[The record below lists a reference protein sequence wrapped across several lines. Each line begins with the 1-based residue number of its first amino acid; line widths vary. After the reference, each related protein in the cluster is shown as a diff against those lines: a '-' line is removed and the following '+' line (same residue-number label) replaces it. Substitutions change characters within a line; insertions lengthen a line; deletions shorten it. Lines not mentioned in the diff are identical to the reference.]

1 MTSKTL
7 SSFRFTPAAML
18 ALLLAACAAA
28 PTPYQVATEEGGY
41 TDRKIGDD
49 RYRVTFLGNEATEV
63 KSVENAA
70 LFRAAQVT
78 RKAEKDYF
86 RVVSTTIEPT
96 ADKGHVSTLEI
107 TVLDQE
113 EPDNSQ
119 TAYNA
124 KDVIKTLKDN
134 IVRPSSAAIN
144 SNGAIIDNLRTPSTR
159 NY

>member
-1 MTSKTL
+1 MTSKTC
-7 SSFRFTPAAML
+7 SSFRFTPAVML

-28 PTPYQVATEEGGY
+28 PTPYRAATEDGGY

-49 RYRVTFLGNEATEV
+49 RYRVTFLGNEATEA
-63 KSVENAA
+63 KTVENAA

-86 RVVSTTIEPT
+86 RVVSTTTEPT
-96 ADKGHVSTLEI
+96 ADQGHVSTLEI
-107 TVLDQE
+107 TVLDQD

-134 IVRPSSAAIN
+134 ILRSPSTAIN
-144 SNGAIIDNLRTPSTR
+144 SNGAIVDNLRTPQTR